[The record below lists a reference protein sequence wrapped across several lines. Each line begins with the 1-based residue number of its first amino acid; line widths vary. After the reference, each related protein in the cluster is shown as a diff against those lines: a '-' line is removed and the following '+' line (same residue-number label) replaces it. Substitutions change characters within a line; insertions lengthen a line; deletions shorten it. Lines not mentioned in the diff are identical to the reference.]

1 VKKPAE
7 LTEEQWVT
15 YTGHIAFAVERMNKC
30 LDLIADAN
38 FVAGEL
44 TERERIIKL
53 LEESECQGEDDWC
66 GTIQLAIRLI
76 KGEQK

>member
-1 VKKPAE
+1 VSAESIINNPSPAF
-7 LTEEQWVT
+7 TEPCKACGVSEFQLGVR
-15 YTGHIAFAVERMNKC
+15 HAE
-30 LDLIADAN
+30 
-38 FVAGEL
+38 
-44 TERERIIKL
+44 ERIIKL